1 MRSRDSACSKYRR
14 PRSLLEKRG
23 KSKGEIQ
30 VKRKVKQN
38 KENRRGDEEKIP
50 QKERGNEVEKKG
62 LTE

>member
-1 MRSRDSACSKYRR
+1 MVSG
-14 PRSLLEKRG
+14 LEKRG
-23 KSKGEIQ
+23 KSKGEIP

-38 KENRRGDEEKIP
+38 KENRRGDEEKIT